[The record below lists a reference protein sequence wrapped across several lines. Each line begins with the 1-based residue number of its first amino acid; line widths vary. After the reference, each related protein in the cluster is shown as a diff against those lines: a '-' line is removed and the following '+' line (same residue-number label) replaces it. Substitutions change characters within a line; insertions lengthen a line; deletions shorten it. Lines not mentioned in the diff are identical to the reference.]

1 MMRIKPL
8 LTDFMKGIDT
18 DVIGTAFG
26 QGQGNG
32 VDNQE
37 LIAINEELRYH
48 PVEIIGSELRES
60 MTAMIKIV

>member
-1 MMRIKPL
+1 
-8 LTDFMKGIDT
+8 MKGIDT
-18 DVIGTAFG
+18 DVIGTSFG
-26 QGQGNG
+26 AGQGNG